1 MSLRELATHGD
12 LLEASGGD
20 AFIRFDIPQTLEQ
33 PGYALGQAIALPRKT
48 HTRRLGLLVM
58 GPRTRPAAWS
68 APWRRRNGTPP
79 ASPT

>member
-1 MSLRELATHGD
+1 MSLRELTTHGD

-20 AFIRFDIPQTLEQ
+20 AFIRLRHPADARAAGLCP
-33 PGYALGQAIALPRKT
+33 GQAIALPRKT

-58 GPRTRPAAWS
+58 GPPDEAGHLVRALAEEERP
-68 APWRRRNGTPP
+68 PP